1 MVYVI
6 SKNGQALMP
15 TTRHRKVRLW
25 LKSGKA
31 KVISRAPFTIQLLFE
46 TGDVT
51 QDLTLGMDTGFE
63 IVGVS
68 VVSEKR
74 EVFSAE
80 IQLRKDVSDKMTER
94 RMYRRNRRNRLWH
107 RKPRFLN
114 RKKTQVLAPSVKQ
127 KVDSHL
133 RIIDLL
139 KSRLA
144 ITKVIIETGSFDPHK
159 LKKPDVTGK
168 AYQQGEQYGY
178 ENVKAYVLA
187 RDQHQCQA
195 GKKGCKPVLNVHHIK
210 FQSQGGSD
218 SPDNLMT
225 LCEKHHEQL
234 HAGKLKLNVKK
245 HKSLKSAT
253 LMNIIRS
260 QLLKTMQS
268 AVETFGYITKAK
280 RQEQNLEKTHTTDA
294 FIIAGGLKKQR
305 FQTFKFFFKRK
316 NNRSLQKNRKGFAP
330 SIRKQRYSIQP
341 HDLVV
346 WQGKQYKAIGIQNKG
361 TYLKMTDGVKTVV
374 KSVKQIQ
381 VVFHQKTLVSV

>member
-1 MVYVI
+1 
-6 SKNGQALMP
+6 
-15 TTRHRKVRLW
+15 LW

-31 KVISRAPFTIQLLFE
+31 KVVSHTPFTIQLLFE
-46 TGDVT
+46 TGDAT

-63 IVGVS
+63 TVGVS
-68 VVSEKR
+68 VVSEKK

-114 RKKTQVLAPSVKQ
+114 RKRATTRDCPYPSVKQ

-133 RIIDLL
+133 RIIELM
-139 KSRLA
+139 KSKLP

-159 LKKPDVTGK
+159 LKKPDVKGK

-178 ENVKAYVLA
+178 ENVKTYVLA

-210 FQSQGGSD
+210 FKSQGGSD
-218 SPDNLMT
+218 SPDNLIT

-234 HAGKLKLNVKK
+234 HAGKFKLNVPK

-253 LMNIIRS
+253 MMNLIRS
-260 QLLKTMQS
+260 QLLKTMES
-268 AVETFGYITKAK
+268 AIETFGYITKAK
-280 RQEQNLEKTHTTDA
+280 RQEHNLEKTHATDA
-294 FIIAGGLKKQR
+294 FIIAGGLKQQR
-305 FQTFKFFFKRK
+305 CQPLKFFFKRK

-346 WQGKQYKAIGIQNKG
+346 WQGKQYRAIGIQNKG
-361 TYLKMTDGVKTVV
+361 AYLKMTDGVKPIV
-374 KSVKQIQ
+374 KNIRQIR

>member
-6 SKNGQALMP
+6 SKHGKALMP
-15 TTRHRKVRLW
+15 TTRLRCVRLW

-31 KVISRAPFTIQLLFE
+31 KVVSHTPFTIQLLFE

-51 QDLTLGMDTGFE
+51 QDLTLGMDTGSE
-63 IVGVS
+63 TVGVS
-68 VVSEKR
+68 VVSEKK

-80 IQLRKDVSDKMTER
+80 IQLRKDVSDNLTTR
-94 RMYRRNRRNRLWH
+94 AMYRRNRRNRLWH

-133 RIIDLL
+133 RIIELM
-139 KSRLA
+139 SARLP
-144 ITKVIIETGSFDPHK
+144 ITKVIVETGSFDPHK
-159 LKKPDVTGK
+159 LKKPDVKGK

-210 FQSQGGSD
+210 FKSQGGSD
-218 SPDNLMT
+218 SPDNLIT

-268 AVETFGYITKAK
+268 AIETFGYITKAK
-280 RQEQNLEKTHTTDA
+280 RQEQNLEKTHVTDA
-294 FIIAGGLKKQR
+294 FIIAGGLKQQR
-305 FQTFKFFFKRK
+305 SQTLKFFFKRK

-361 TYLKMTDGVKTVV
+361 AYLKMTDGVKSVV
-374 KSVKQIQ
+374 KNVKQIH
-381 VVFHQKTLVSV
+381 VIFHQKTLVSA

>member
-6 SKNGQALMP
+6 SKHGKALMP
-15 TTRHRKVRLW
+15 TARHRKVRLW

-31 KVISRAPFTIQLLFE
+31 KVVSHTPFTIQLLFE

-63 IVGVS
+63 TVGVS
-68 VVSEKR
+68 VVSEKK

-133 RIIDLL
+133 RIIELM
-139 KSRLA
+139 KSRLP
-144 ITKVIIETGSFDPHK
+144 ITKVIVETGTFDPHK
-159 LKKPDVTGK
+159 LKKPDVKGK

-210 FQSQGGSD
+210 FKSQGGSD
-218 SPDNLMT
+218 NPDNLMT

-253 LMNIIRS
+253 MMNIIRS

-268 AVETFGYITKAK
+268 AIETFGYITKAK
-280 RQEQNLEKTHTTDA
+280 RQEQNLEKTHANDA
-294 FIIAGGLKKQR
+294 FIIAGGLKQQR
-305 FQTFKFFFKRK
+305 FQPLKFFFKRK

-361 TYLKMTDGVKTVV
+361 AYLKMTDGVKTVV
-374 KSVKQIQ
+374 KSVKQICII
-381 VVFHQKTLVSV
+381 FHQKTLVSA